1 MTAKQ
6 TTHICILPHNLLLT
20 HKWQKPELI
29 SCWAESL
36 RDSTFP
42 IASNSSNN
50 CMHCNF
56 LKNQAIKLKYGF
68 ARNTDRSIGEWI
80 TIEIYLTRL
89 NLCQMCLEILGITN
103 TVKQA
108 ETCTRLN
115 RSMKNSSMLMTYL
128 ERTAWANFCCWNK
141 TCVLDWCK
149 LHSGWWY
156 ACCGWTSFALRQ
168 GRDGAVTQRP
178 GGTNCILFW
187 TLNWLSGFTI
197 KWAKS
202 KSSVVHFILQ
212 RSYGIIRYYGLTV
225 SFHAHFDLY
234 HEETK
239 KLSKTVWV

>member
-1 MTAKQ
+1 M
-6 TTHICILPHNLLLT
+6 LPHDLLLT

-178 GGTNCILFW
+178 AYCFGPWIDCQVSPSNELKVSQVLYISFYSDLMESSGTMVWQFPFMHSLIC
-187 TLNWLSGFTI
+187 T
-197 KWAKS
+197 
-202 KSSVVHFILQ
+202 
-212 RSYGIIRYYGLTV
+212 
-225 SFHAHFDLY
+225 
-234 HEETK
+234 TK
-239 KLSKTVWV
+239 KLSKTVLL